1 MCPTSPRWGPRLRSS
16 ALCQAAARGLRAAV
30 PPINEMNS
38 RRLIASP
45 EAHEHCLKLAQPK
58 GSWRGFQA
66 PGRPMS
72 ALPPKVDIALHRSE
86 CPLCAKSG
94 HMHRSKWAYSILIA
108 RERESGRARLSHYHR
123 PAAGLRPSSHR
134 KHAVFQSCTP
144 SLSLAGNPH
153 ADQRPAERFLA
164 L

>member
-1 MCPTSPRWGPRLRSS
+1 MQMVSWVNVRFTPKADIDCGLLFRSCLLGRVRPRE
-16 ALCQAAARGLRAAV
+16 ALLVTPGDRIMGARGER
-30 PPINEMNS
+30 
-38 RRLIASP
+38 
-45 EAHEHCLKLAQPK
+45 
-58 GSWRGFQA
+58 
-66 PGRPMS
+66 
-72 ALPPKVDIALHRSE
+72 
-86 CPLCAKSG
+86 
-94 HMHRSKWAYSILIA
+94 HRSKWAYSILIA